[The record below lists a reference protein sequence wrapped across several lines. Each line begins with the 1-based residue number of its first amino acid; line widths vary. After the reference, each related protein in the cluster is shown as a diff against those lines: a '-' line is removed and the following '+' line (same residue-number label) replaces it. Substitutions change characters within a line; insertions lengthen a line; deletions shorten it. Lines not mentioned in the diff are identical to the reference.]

1 MNGEVV
7 STETASAPWHT
18 FGELDTGMGS
28 TSPVWLV
35 PGDATE
41 DSHQWRTRAF
51 RDPTGNIIWLA
62 NARPLEEVAGVVDSC
77 ATVNKSTPPASIP
90 RQLGEQLDRL
100 CLAAHDEQFEAGVE
114 SRFSRGL
121 QQLCAYDPTSV
132 LQALRARLTDN
143 DASSEVLAEILQ
155 WASRQEAD
163 AIRAL
168 VVDLLS
174 TGLHHMSSLV
184 RDAAASGLAY
194 LDEGAAVSHLRQAIA
209 REKVPELRQDLEDLI
224 CSLES

>member
-7 STETASAPWHT
+7 STETASALRHT
-18 FGELDTGMGS
+18 FGEFATGMES
-28 TSPVWLV
+28 ASLVWLV

-41 DSHQWRTRAF
+41 DLRRWSSRAF
-51 RDPTGNIIWLA
+51 RDPTGNIIRLA
-62 NARPLEEVAGVVDSC
+62 NARPLDEIADVVDGC
-77 ATVNKSTPPASIP
+77 ATVNKSTPVASVP
-90 RQLGEQLDRL
+90 RQVGEQLNRL

-121 QQLCAYDPTSV
+121 QQLCAYDPASV
-132 LQALRARLTDN
+132 LQALRVRLTNN

-155 WASRQEAD
+155 WTSRQEAD

-174 TGLHHMSSLV
+174 TGLHHTASLV

-194 LDEGAAVSHLRQAIA
+194 LDEGVAISHLRQALA

>member
-1 MNGEVV
+1 M
-7 STETASAPWHT
+7 
-18 FGELDTGMGS
+18 
-28 TSPVWLV
+28 
-35 PGDATE
+35 
-41 DSHQWRTRAF
+41 
-51 RDPTGNIIWLA
+51 
-62 NARPLEEVAGVVDSC
+62 
-77 ATVNKSTPPASIP
+77 
-90 RQLGEQLDRL
+90 DRL

-143 DASSEVLAEILQ
+143 DASSEVLAEVLQ

-174 TGLHHMSSLV
+174 TGLRHTSSLV

-194 LDEGAAVSHLRQAIA
+194 LDEGAAVSRLRQALA
-209 REKVPELRQDLEDLI
+209 SEKVPELRQDLEDLL